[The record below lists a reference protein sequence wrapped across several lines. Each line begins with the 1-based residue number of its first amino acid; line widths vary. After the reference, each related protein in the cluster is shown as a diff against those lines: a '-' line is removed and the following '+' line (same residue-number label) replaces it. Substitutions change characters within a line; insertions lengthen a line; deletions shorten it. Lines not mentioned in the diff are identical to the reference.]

1 MLAPSSLPQ
10 VVADRYRPIRLIAM
24 GGMGAVYE
32 VEHIGTGQRL
42 ALKVLLASG
51 AVRPEALAR
60 FQREVRASAL
70 IESEHVVRVLEADV
84 APELGGAPFLVME
97 LLDGSDLERATA
109 GAPPPPPATV
119 VQWLRQVGRAI
130 DEAHRLG
137 IVHRDLKPENL
148 FLVARGDGPP
158 LVKVLDFGIVKL
170 LEEGTGATVSG
181 QILGTPKYMAPEQ
194 ASTTMRV
201 TPATDRYAL
210 GLIAYR
216 LLTGQ
221 SYHQGSVMSVLG
233 QLLHG
238 QLEAPSKRGSPF
250 GAAFDAWFLRACHRN
265 PTQRFASASE
275 QVEALGEALG
285 LHLAGLDGGPAAS
298 AASSLVLSTPRQMAR
313 ASLPLLV
320 LAAVAVMAIGSWQVY
335 RARQLAAPVCGL
347 PSQGSTESCGSCMAQ
362 ACCSEAEQCA
372 ATEGCPAVEACERG
386 CASGDAACR
395 ATCSSGKGAAAQLQ
409 RGVQSCRA
417 EHCVDECLPGPWEC
431 LKNVAW
437 HFPSVP
443 PRTIVIKS
451 TTTCASCG
459 LGGGP
464 APLAGVSVRV
474 CSLADPGCELPLAS
488 STSDLTGAVSA
499 SIDTALYPPP
509 LSVYLEYRKQGYRE
523 VLVHLNTPPLS
534 GDIDLGR
541 MDLLDPQVNVAPADS
556 TFGTTDDPT
565 RAGASVL
572 PMDCNG
578 LPAAKKLTLTWLDR
592 DDQTLTSAY
601 FAYTGD
607 ASAMNLP
614 INGAA
619 LTRLVARVTETNQLV
634 ATTHLVVRPGVDSIT
649 RLVPTP

>member
-1 MLAPSSLPQ
+1 MIAPSLPE
-10 VVADRYRPIRLIAM
+10 VVAARYRPIRLIAM

-32 VEHIGTGQRL
+32 VEHTGTGERL
-42 ALKVLLASG
+42 ALKVLLSSG
-51 AVRPEALAR
+51 DVRPEALAR
-60 FQREVRASAL
+60 FQREVRASTL
-70 IESEHVVRVLEADV
+70 IESENVVRVIEADV

-97 LLDGSDLERATA
+97 LLEGTDLERATA
-109 GAPPPPPATV
+109 ATAPPAPATV
-119 VQWLRQVGRAI
+119 VEWLRQVARAI

-148 FLVARGDGPP
+148 FLVAGAGGPA

-194 ASTTMRV
+194 ASTTAQV

-238 QLEAPSKRGSPF
+238 QLEAPSARGSRF
-250 GAAFDAWFLRACHRN
+250 GATFDAWFLRACHRN
-265 PTQRFASASE
+265 PKQRFASAKE
-275 QVEALGEALG
+275 QVEALNEALG
-285 LHLAGLDGGPAAS
+285 LHLTGVDAISPAS
-298 AASSLVLSTPRQMAR
+298 AASSIVLSAPRRMAG
-313 ASLPLLV
+313 AWLTLLV
-320 LAAVAVMAIGSWQVY
+320 LTGVTVMGAGSWQVY

-347 PSQGSTESCGSCMAQ
+347 PSGGSTESCGACMAQ
-362 ACCSEAEQCA
+362 ACCAEAEQCA
-372 ATEGCPAVEACERG
+372 ATEGCPVVEACERG

-395 ATCSSGKGAAAQLQ
+395 ESCRSGKGSAAQLQ
-409 RGVQSCRA
+409 QGVESCRA
-417 EHCVDECLPGPWEC
+417 KSCADECLPAPWEC
-431 LKNVAW
+431 LNKVAW

-443 PRTIVIKS
+443 PRTIVIK
-451 TTTCASCG
+451 TTTSCASCG

-464 APLAGVSVRV
+464 APLAGTSVRV

-488 STSDLTGAVSA
+488 SVSDATGGVSL
-499 SIDTALYPPP
+499 SIYTGIYPPP
-509 LSVYLEYRKQGYRE
+509 LSVFLEYRKQGYRE

-534 GDIDLGR
+534 GDFDAGR
-541 MDLLDPQVNVAPADS
+541 MDLLDPQVNVAAAVS
-556 TFGTTDDPT
+556 MFGTPVDQT
-565 RAGASVL
+565 RAWVSVL
-572 PMDCNG
+572 PTDCNG
-578 LPAAKKLTLTWLDR
+578 LPATRKLSLTWLDR
-592 DDQTLTSAY
+592 DDQTVTIPY
-601 FAYTGD
+601 FAYSGET
-607 ASAMNLP
+607 SAMNLP

-619 LTRLVARVTETNQLV
+619 ITRVVARVSETNQLV

-649 RLVPTP
+649 HLVPTP

>member
-1 MLAPSSLPQ
+1 MLAPSSLPEI
-10 VVADRYRPIRLIAM
+10 VATRYRPIRLIAM

-32 VEHIGTGQRL
+32 VEHTGTGQRL
-42 ALKVLLASG
+42 ALKVLLSSG
-51 AVRPEALAR
+51 NVRPEALAR

-70 IESEHVVRVLEADV
+70 IESENVVRVLEADV
-84 APELGGAPFLVME
+84 APELGGAPFLIME
-97 LLDGSDLERATA
+97 LLEGTDLERATSA
-109 GAPPPPPATV
+109 AAPPAPATV
-119 VQWLRQVGRAI
+119 VEWLRQVARAI

-148 FLVARGDGPP
+148 FLVTRGDGPA

-194 ASTTMRV
+194 ASTTARV
-201 TPATDRYAL
+201 TTATDRYAL

-238 QLEAPSKRGSPF
+238 QLEAPSKRGSRF
-250 GAAFDAWFLRACHRN
+250 GGAFDSWFLRACHRN

-275 QVEALGEALG
+275 QIEALAEALG
-285 LHLAGLDGGPAAS
+285 LRLAAVDGIPPAG
-298 AASSLVLSTPRQMAR
+298 AASSLVLSVPRRMAR
-313 ASLPLLV
+313 ASVALLV
-320 LAAVAVMAIGSWQVY
+320 LAGVAVIGVGSWQVY

-347 PSQGSTESCGSCMAQ
+347 PSRGSTESCGSCMAQ
-362 ACCSEAEQCA
+362 ACCAEAELCA
-372 ATEGCPAVEACERG
+372 TTEGCPAVEACERG

-395 ATCSSGKGAAAQLQ
+395 ASCLSGKGSVAQIQ
-409 RGVQSCRA
+409 HGVESCRA
-417 EHCVDECLPGPWEC
+417 EHCADECLPGPWEC
-431 LKNVAW
+431 LKKVAW

-443 PRTIVIKS
+443 PKTIVIK
-451 TTTCASCG
+451 TTTSCASCG

-474 CSLADPGCELPLAS
+474 CSLADPDCELPLS
-488 STSDLTGAVSA
+488 SGTSDASGAVS
-499 SIDTALYPPP
+499 SNIDTAIYPPP
-509 LSVYLEYRKQGYRE
+509 LSVFLEYRKEGYRE
-523 VLVHLNTPPLS
+523 VLVHLNTPPIS
-534 GDIDLGR
+534 SDLDVGR
-541 MDLLDPQVNVAPADS
+541 MDLLDPQVNIASAAS
-556 TFGTTDDPT
+556 MFGTPVDPT
-565 RAGASVL
+565 RAWASVV
-572 PMDCNG
+572 PTDCNG
-578 LPAAKKLTLTWLDR
+578 LPATKKLTLTWLDR
-592 DDQTLTSAY
+592 DNQTVTIPY

-607 ASAMNLP
+607 TSAMNLP

-619 LTRLVARVTETNQLV
+619 LTRIVARLSETNQLV

-649 RLVPTP
+649 QLVPTP